1 MNTTNEDRRK
11 KGFIDVDG
19 YGDEGELY
27 RWCVEHRLILRDVYE
42 DFNDVLYGKG
52 GRPIVLSGE
61 FDDFTLYKI
70 GTRREF
76 ILKDGEIPEWLI
88 EFIKRE
94 KEYQREF
101 IKRAREKKKG
111 SGEYAGGNAPYG
123 YYAVNKSLHIDDY
136 ESFVVKFIFYRDSQG
151 CSHYGIAK
159 ELNLRGFRNRKG
171 NKFQTVNVDKIVENK
186 RLYQGYITYDGVESR
201 AKFRGI
207 LEDSE
212 ELLTEEWKNRV
223 FDAQAEARIEE
234 HRRRH
239 HSENSVPH
247 EIRPYILVGNEPK
260 KKGRRN
266 L

>member
-1 MNTTNEDRRK
+1 MKTTNEDRRK

-19 YGDEGELY
+19 YGDEKELY
-27 RWCVEHRLILRDVYE
+27 RWCVEHRLILRRVYE
-42 DFNDVLYGKG
+42 SFDDIYYGKG
-52 GRPIVLSGE
+52 ELPVVLSGNYDE
-61 FDDFTLYKI
+61 FTLYKI
-70 GTRREF
+70 GTKREF
-76 ILKDGEIPEWLI
+76 ILMDGEVPEWVV

-101 IKRAREKKKG
+101 ACRVREKKKTNG
-111 SGEYAGGNAPYG
+111 SYLGGNPPYG
-123 YYAVNKSLHIDDY
+123 YYAVNKTLHIDDY
-136 ESFVVKFIFYRDSQG
+136 ESFVVKFIFYRDSMG

-159 ELNLRGFRNRKG
+159 ELNLRGFRNRAG
-171 NKFQTVNVDKIVENK
+171 NEFQTVNVDKIVENK
-186 RLYQGYITYDGVESR
+186 RLYQGYVTYDGVESK

-212 ELLTEEWKNRV
+212 EVLTEEWKNKV

-247 EIRPYILVGNEPK
+247 EIRPYILVGSEPK